1 MVLVFVLRMILISCY
16 GAGMARRLVLYPF
29 LATAL
34 AMVALGCSSD
44 DSTSADDASTDTAS
58 SGSVATAGCPSDP
71 VDIVVTV
78 DQWGDIVE
86 DLAGDCGEVTTI
98 ITGAVDDPHDYEP
111 TSGDSAAFGEA
122 DLVVMNGVDY
132 DHWAE
137 DAIDVLSDPPVVV
150 DGGVVVGVDEGAD
163 PHLWYSPT
171 YVYEIA
177 DAVTTEVG
185 TLLPGATDYLAER
198 SASWR
203 TSMAPYDQE
212 IASIRNAHSGASYAA
227 TEAVF
232 AYMASALGLVDLTP
246 DGYSTSAANESEP
259 APGDVLAFEQ
269 LLQGG
274 DVDVLV
280 YNIQTEGTLTE
291 QIRSRAV
298 DSSVPV
304 VEVTETVPSG
314 VDSFVEW
321 QVAQLQAMSAA
332 LTS

>member
-1 MVLVFVLRMILISCY
+1 MTRRSLLHTFLVC
-16 GAGMARRLVLYPF
+16 AA
-29 LATAL
+29 A
-34 AMVALGCSSD
+34 AMVAAGCSSD
-44 DSTSADDASTDTAS
+44 DTASTADTS
-58 SGSVATAGCPSDP
+58 SSTAPSGTVAARGCP
-71 VDIVVTV
+71 VEAVNIVVTV

-86 DLAGDCGEVTTI
+86 DLAGDCGVVTTI

-111 TSGDSAAFGEA
+111 TPGDSAAFGEA

-137 DAIDVLSDPPVVV
+137 DAIDVLSNPPAVI
-150 DGGVVVGVDEGAD
+150 DGGEVVGVDEGAN

-177 DAVTTEVG
+177 DAVTAELG

-232 AYMASALGLVDLTP
+232 AYMAEAIGLVDLTP
-246 DGYSTSAANESEP
+246 EGYATSAANESEP

-274 DVDVLV
+274 DVEVLV
-280 YNIQTEGTLTE
+280 YNVQTEGALTE

-304 VEVTETVPSG
+304 VDVTETVPAG

-321 QVAQLQAMSAA
+321 QVAQLQALSAA